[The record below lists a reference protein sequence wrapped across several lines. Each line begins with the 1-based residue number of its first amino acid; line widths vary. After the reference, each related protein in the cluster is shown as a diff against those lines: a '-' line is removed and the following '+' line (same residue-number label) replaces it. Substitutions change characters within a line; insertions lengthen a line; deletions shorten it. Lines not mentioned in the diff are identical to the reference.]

1 MEFKHIPVMLDE
13 CIEGLNIKADGVY
26 VDCTIGGGGH
36 SEEILKRIP
45 NGLLIGIDKDSEA
58 LRHCEERLDAF
69 GNKRLVKS
77 DYCDLDEVLK
87 SLGIDK
93 VDGVLMDLGVSS
105 YQLDN
110 AERGFSYIAD
120 APLDMRMN
128 CDQQLTAADVV
139 NDYSQEELKR
149 ILRDYGEEKF
159 AANIAKNIVS
169 EREKGKILTTGE
181 LVGIIEKSIPAACK
195 RTGGH
200 PAKKTFQAIRIE
212 VNGELSRLGDSV
224 TKGVRALKAGGRIA
238 VITFH
243 SLEDRIVKQTMKEL
257 ETDCTCPKDFPIC
270 VCGKKSEI
278 KILTNKP
285 LTATEEELRSNPRS
299 ASAKL
304 RIAERKP
311 EPERK

>member
-1 MEFKHIPVMLDE
+1 MEFRHVPVMLGE
-13 CIEGLNIKADGVY
+13 CIGGLNIKPDGIY

-36 SEEILKRIP
+36 SEEILRRIP
-45 NGLLIGIDKDSEA
+45 QGLLIGIDKDSEA
-58 LRHCEERLDAF
+58 LRHCEERLKSF
-69 GNKRLVKS
+69 TNKKLVKS
-77 DYCDLDEVLK
+77 DYCNLDDVL
-87 SLGIDK
+87 SGLGIDK

-128 CDQQLTAADVV
+128 SDQPFSASDVV
-139 NDYSQEELKR
+139 NGYTQEELKR

-159 AANIAKNIVS
+159 AGNIAKNIVI
-169 EREKGKILTTGE
+169 EREKGKISTTGE
-181 LVGIIEKSIPAACK
+181 LVGIIERSIPAACK

-200 PAKKTFQAIRIE
+200 PAKRTFQAIRIE
-212 VNGELSRLGDSV
+212 VNGELDRLSESV
-224 TKGVRALKAGGRIA
+224 IKGVRALKTGGRIA

-257 ETDCTCPKDFPIC
+257 AADCVCPKDFPVC

-278 KILTNKP
+278 AILTNKP
-285 LTATEEELRSNPRS
+285 LIATPEELESNPRS

-304 RIAERKP
+304 RIAERKAV
-311 EPERK
+311 